1 MVVFNGVSQL
11 WKKNE
16 PDLSGLVP
24 TFNEL
29 TGVRKY
35 VPYLKDF
42 KFNASSNKAG
52 DYKSSFKGRGM
63 EFEEVRAYA
72 FGDDI
77 RDIDWR
83 VTARKN
89 QPYTKLYAE
98 EKDRVVYVWLDLSLN
113 MRFGTKK
120 ELKSVSAAKTA
131 ALLGWFALS
140 NKDRFGLIVYDGNK
154 THVFEPKRDY
164 DNLLL
169 VLKKIEQIAKD
180 TLYVTSESQDK
191 LKSLQLAAKRIG
203 KRSILFLV
211 SGLDLIEN
219 NKLKHEIS
227 VLATHNDVC
236 LVNVCDELEFQAPP
250 QGEYLAQYEHK
261 QQLIKNENSQY
272 EAEYN
277 RYFELKRKNVK
288 DFCAKF
294 NCRYREIKTSLPL
307 YKQLM
312 PI

>member
-154 THVFEPKRDY
+154 THIFEPKRDY

-169 VLKKIEQIAKD
+169 VLKKMKKLAMILALALALCLTTSALAETVQDQALSFIQEAGIAAD
-180 TLYVTSESQDK
+180 SS
-191 LKSLQLAAKRIG
+191 APGFRRI
-203 KRSILFLV
+203 IM
-211 SGLDLIEN
+211 
-219 NKLKHEIS
+219 
-227 VLATHNDVC
+227 
-236 LVNVCDELEFQAPP
+236 APKP
-250 QGEYLAQYEHK
+250 DRRLGW
-261 QQLIKNENSQY
+261 IK
-272 EAEYN
+272 AEYKSAAGPVKSAW
-277 RYFELKRKNVK
+277 RYEGDEWVWEFSVPSGATARVTLPGET
-288 DFCAKF
+288 CS
-294 NCRYREIKTSLPL
+294 REYAAGDHLIRHCLQK
-307 YKQLM
+307 
-312 PI
+312 